1 MPPSAGGFFAA
12 LVHWRQNLWPAIA
25 AHFLF
30 DAVQLLFV
38 IPWGLEEL
46 GGAPAGEAAGP
57 LAWLGLL

>member
-1 MPPSAGGFFAA
+1 
-12 LVHWRQNLWPAIA
+12 VHWRQNLWPAIA

-46 GGAPAGEAAGP
+46 AGAGAEAGSAAAAV
-57 LAWLGLL
+57 LAGLPTQF